1 VPTPLQSFT
10 DHTLPI
16 TSLHI
21 GIGTLTS
28 SRIFSSSLDSTVKI
42 WCIDAHTQSESPDPT
57 FTLLVTWSLPHP
69 IGELVVDPLERFLF
83 AASAG
88 EGGEIWCVKLFT
100 EKKEKMSARSLVNG
114 NMGET
119 LTSSDKPIIVGY
131 DASPS
136 TDNFSSCTG
145 QKSPLSHYPSPRI
158 SSSGHKPVSLISTTR
173 PHHNSSERSRLR
185 NLPIHPPSH
194 TSASSPNQS
203 IC

>member
-1 VPTPLQSFT
+1 MKYPQRLARIVDYESETQVPTPLQSFT

-21 GIGTLTS
+21 GIGILTS
-28 SRIFSSSLDSTVKI
+28 SRIFSSSLDSTLKI

-57 FTLLVTWSLPHP
+57 FTLLITWSLPHP

-88 EGGEIWCVKLFT
+88 DGGEIWCVRLFT

-119 LTSSDKPIIVGY
+119 LTPSTDKTIIVGY
-131 DASPS
+131 EMPPPPPPIFLILLQHKSHLS
-136 TDNFSSCTG
+136 CVIHHLQSSRGDT
-145 QKSPLSHYPSPRI
+145 
-158 SSSGHKPVSLISTTR
+158 
-173 PHHNSSERSRLR
+173 NRSD
-185 NLPIHPPSH
+185 
-194 TSASSPNQS
+194 
-203 IC
+203 